1 MLNLRVLRKSAEKL
15 LFFLVVVEWMSNYLN
30 ACKDILCISG
40 MVRKLVLIILISV
53 AVVAGFMLWIVGV
66 PVLGMQYTFWKIH
79 KVLDSVPEREL
90 IARTAD
96 LPEVRAFLAKYEN
109 PRTYIDTDFHVAVV
123 YAITECELTG
133 QDCDNSRTN
142 AAYLDVRLNLDTGFP
157 EHSRFWCDGENYGR
171 FPLGDET
178 LVQHIQDC

>member
-1 MLNLRVLRKSAEKL
+1 
-15 LFFLVVVEWMSNYLN
+15 
-30 ACKDILCISG
+30 
-40 MVRKLVLIILISV
+40 MVRKLAIIILVPIAVIS
-53 AVVAGFMLWIVGV
+53 GFMLWMVGV

-79 KVLDSVPEREL
+79 KVIDSVPEREL

-123 YAITECELTG
+123 YSIKECELTG
-133 QDCDNSRTN
+133 QPCEGGPA
-142 AAYLDVRLNLDTGFP
+142 AAYLDVRFDLDTGFP